1 MNRKA
6 LFIWIACGT
15 LAGWLMVPARA
26 NKEPSKEKP
35 TPVLTKAESKG
46 LLFMREEEKLAR
58 DVYLTLYAE
67 WGLRP
72 FSNISAAEQRHMDAI
87 LGLLEKYGLEDPT
100 LDMGEFSNPKLQ
112 KLFNDLVTKGLRSEL
127 DALMVSAL
135 IEETDIADLLRAR
148 KRTDKKDL
156 LAVYESLLGGS
167 ERHLNAFVRN
177 IEARSDK
184 TYAAQKLSQKKVD
197 TILGR

>member
-1 MNRKA
+1 MKQRT
-6 LFIWIACGT
+6 LLLLIACAILVGGLVSPA
-15 LAGWLMVPARA
+15 LAKKKVR
-26 NKEPSKEKP
+26 KEKP
-35 TPVLTKAESKG
+35 EPALTSAETKD
-46 LLFMREEEKLAR
+46 LLLMREEEKLAR

-72 FSNISAAEQRHMDAI
+72 FSNISKAEQHHMDA
-87 LGLLEKYGLEDPT
+87 LLSLLEKYELEDPA
-100 LDMGEFSNPKLQ
+100 LDMGEFSNKKLQ
-112 KLFNDLVTKGLRSEL
+112 KLFDKLVAKGLRSEL

-156 LAVYESLLGGS
+156 LEVYENLLGGS

-184 TYAAQKLSQKKVD
+184 TYAAQKLSKKKVD
-197 TILGR
+197 TILDR